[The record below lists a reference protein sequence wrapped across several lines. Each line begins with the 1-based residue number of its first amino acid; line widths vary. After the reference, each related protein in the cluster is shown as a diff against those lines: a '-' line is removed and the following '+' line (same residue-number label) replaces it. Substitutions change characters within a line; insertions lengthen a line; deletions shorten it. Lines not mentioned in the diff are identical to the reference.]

1 MYVTLFQIRLRL
13 LGQVN
18 FYKFACRDLC
28 STWHAECL
36 PFSFVSSTHTWVYI
50 FRIRHLGL
58 NFWGLWRWEVGPG
71 RRFAS
76 VSVMSRSRQ
85 MHSMAI
91 VVLSTWKLQECK
103 FNLVN
108 WNNLLHAT
116 SSLNSGRIKT
126 QIQADFPAFHW
137 FRLSIFFYILFLL
150 ASEIKG
156 GGEFHMKYNILAPK
170 HVNLGGSRVGLR
182 LAALAA
188 GNLFS
193 IWWNCTSI
201 HFVYWYINL
210 LFLFFVRYCD
220 FKKILWLICVQIETK
235 AADQWIA
242 VNEFN

>member
-116 SSLNSGRIKT
+116 SSLNSGRT

-137 FRLSIFFYILFLL
+137 FRLSIFFYIFFVGQRNKRWRWIPYEIQYTRPETCQFGWQSCRFASGSPRSGESLFNL
-150 ASEIKG
+150 
-156 GGEFHMKYNILAPK
+156 MKL
-170 HVNLGGSRVGLR
+170 H
-182 LAALAA
+182 
-188 GNLFS
+188 
-193 IWWNCTSI
+193 SI

-210 LFLFFVRYCD
+210 LFLFFVRYCV
-220 FKKILWLICVQIETK
+220 FKKNTLVNLRTNWDKGCGP
-235 AADQWIA
+235 